1 APITRAEAVSIVNR
15 MFNRQADRA
24 FVDEKSFELR
34 KFKDLSTSHWAY
46 YDIYE
51 ATNTHYYE
59 KDDHGIERWNKI
71 AN

>member
-46 YDIYE
+46 YGICE
-51 ATNTHYYE
+51 ATNTHDFE
-59 KDDHGIERWNKI
+59 RIADDLERWIKI